1 MDLSE
6 ECGKENVK
14 IFCQWEKIE
23 RKMANFTNHKRFT
36 QRCLKEDLVPVSLRL
51 TNNIRTPKGFQ
62 IIRRAGNAL
71 LNERVR
77 LINNTINILKTRRD
91 TCIDC
96 LSKAINE
103 EWMDKCKEFIEIG
116 RESQHSFQD
125 LRMTER

>member
-14 IFCQWEKIE
+14 IFCQCEKIE

-62 IIRRAGNAL
+62 IIRRMQGMP
-71 LNERVR
+71 
-77 LINNTINILKTRRD
+77 
-91 TCIDC
+91 C
-96 LSKAINE
+96 
-103 EWMDKCKEFIEIG
+103 
-116 RESQHSFQD
+116 
-125 LRMTER
+125 